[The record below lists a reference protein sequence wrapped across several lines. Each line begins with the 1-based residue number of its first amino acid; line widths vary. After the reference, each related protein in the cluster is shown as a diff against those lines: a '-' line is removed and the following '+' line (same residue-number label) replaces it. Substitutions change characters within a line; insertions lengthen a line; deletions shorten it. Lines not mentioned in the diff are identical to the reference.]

1 MSKYTIFFLG
11 YGYKNIYM
19 FVLTDFLHL
28 NSRILYGISPKFEAI
43 RDYSPNTTILDKE
56 FGTKAKN

>member
-1 MSKYTIFFLG
+1 
-11 YGYKNIYM
+11 M

-56 FGTKAKN
+56 FGTKAKNWKLTLRNF